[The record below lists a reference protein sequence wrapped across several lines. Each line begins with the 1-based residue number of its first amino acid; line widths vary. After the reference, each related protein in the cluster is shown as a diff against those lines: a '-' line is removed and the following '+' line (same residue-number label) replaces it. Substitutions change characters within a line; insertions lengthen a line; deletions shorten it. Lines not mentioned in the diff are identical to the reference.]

1 MGNYDDIIILQHH
14 VSKNHPRMSMYQRA
28 AQFAPF
34 AALVGHEAMIA
45 ETARLTDAEID
56 MGEEAINIL
65 NQKMSY
71 LKEKLKE
78 RPFVTITYFLPD
90 LKKAGGEYLTISGII
105 KKIDDFEQTI
115 VMEDGTIIPLQATL
129 DLDSEI
135 FNFIDY

>member
-1 MGNYDDIIILQHH
+1 MGNYDDIINLPHH

-34 AALVGHEAMIA
+34 AALVGHEALIA

-56 MGEEAINIL
+56 MGEEGIRVL

-71 LKEKLKE
+71 LKEKLND
-78 RPFVTITYFLPD
+78 RPSVNITYFLPD
-90 LKKAGGEYLTISGII
+90 PKKSGGEYLTTSGII

-115 VMEDGTIIPLQATL
+115 VMEDGTIIPLHATL

-135 FNFIDY
+135 FNFMDD